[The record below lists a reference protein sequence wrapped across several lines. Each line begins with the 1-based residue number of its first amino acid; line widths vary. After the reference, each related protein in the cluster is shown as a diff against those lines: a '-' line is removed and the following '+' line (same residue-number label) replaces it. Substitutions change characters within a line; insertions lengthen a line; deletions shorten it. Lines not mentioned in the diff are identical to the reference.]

1 MSNGQTDDQI
11 FENEVRRIARQ
22 LWPSDEYGG
31 AQIVKGQERD
41 GIFETEECFH
51 LVEATTSLKKDKAEK
66 DTGKLVALTSTLRK
80 KNTSKVIK
88 CWFITKHEPTAEQRN
103 ASSKHKHLINT
114 LSFSQFQSKLVDAK
128 TYLSLRDNHAF
139 GSVRDPA
146 TGNINPAVEYIP
158 LDLLESRSNKLWS
171 VENISDAVLA
181 GKRFVI
187 LGDYGAGKSM
197 TLRQVYRNLRKRY
210 FTDKATCFPIY
221 INLREHFGQTNAAE
235 VLERHA
241 RDIGFPNPSHLVR
254 AWRAGYAI
262 LLIDGF
268 DEITTVG
275 IQGLWKRLQDTRYRA
290 MQAVRE
296 FMRGQPASVGLAIA
310 GRAHFFDSEKERNSA
325 LELAESVHQLSLS
338 DFSTEQ
344 IKQYLSKSG
353 LTGQIPNWLPSR
365 PLLLGYLAAKG
376 LLVDVIATEELS
388 NGNSATDP
396 SIGWDYI
403 LNKVSEREA
412 RIEAG
417 IDGQTVR
424 RILERLATI
433 ARTTQDGLGPLSSDD
448 VIRGFKEICGYA
460 PDERGMILLQRLPGL
475 GIDRPDE
482 QTRRFIDEDL
492 ADICRSGDVFEYVQY
507 PYNFDLG
514 VFRDSECILGQ
525 LGISTATR
533 RLTNADCTETKANA
547 SLDYAN
553 SKRAPEAIKADIA
566 RILIDAQWKIENPLV
581 LSRVLIP
588 FLEFDESSPDCSSLA
603 FQDCYLTKMDL
614 DRNTISEHL
623 PRFRNCYVGELEGRL
638 SEKDLPEGIFDSEC
652 VIDRFAGSD
661 KTTKSLM
668 ELDLPVGTR
677 VMLTILKKLYQQSG
691 SGRKEKALM
700 SGLDHH
706 ARRLV
711 PAILKLL
718 QAEGIAVPYRKGTL
732 LIWLPER
739 GSMTRVA
746 RIISAPTESS
756 DPLLEKCHELE

>member
-1 MSNGQTDDQI
+1 MINGQTDDQV

-22 LWPSDEYGG
+22 LWPADEYGG
-31 AQIVKGQERD
+31 AQTIRGQERD
-41 GIFETEECFH
+41 GVFETEECFH
-51 LVEATTSLKKDKAEK
+51 LVEATTSQKKEKAEK
-66 DTGKLVALTSTLRK
+66 DIGKLVALASTFQK
-80 KNTSKVIK
+80 KNPSKAVK
-88 CWFITKHEPTAEQRN
+88 CWFITKHEPTGDQRN
-103 ASSKHKHLINT
+103 VAVKHKQLVNA

-128 TYLSLRDNHAF
+128 TYLSLRENHAF

-146 TGNINPAVEYIP
+146 TGDINPAIEYVP
-158 LDLLESRSNKLWS
+158 LDLLENQNDKLWS
-171 VENISDAVLA
+171 VEAICDSILA
-181 GKRFVI
+181 GERFII

-210 FTDKATCFPIY
+210 FTDKITCFPIY
-221 INLREHFGQTNAAE
+221 INLRDHFGQTNAAE

-241 RDIGFPNPSHLVR
+241 RDIGFPTPSHLVR

-290 MQAVRE
+290 MQGVRE
-296 FMRGQPASVGLAIA
+296 FMRGHPASIGLAIA
-310 GRAHFFDSEKERNSA
+310 GRAHFFDSEKERNTA
-325 LELAESVHQLSLS
+325 LELSESAHRLSLS

-353 LTGQIPNWLPSR
+353 LAGQIPNWLPSR

-376 LLVDVIATEELS
+376 LLADVIEAEELP
-388 NGNSATDP
+388 NGNTAMDP
-396 SIGWDYI
+396 AVGWDYI
-403 LNKVSEREA
+403 LNRISEREA

-417 IDGQTVR
+417 IDGRTVR

-433 ARTTQDGLGPLSSDD
+433 ARTSQDGLGPLSPDD

-492 ADICRSGDVFEYVQY
+492 ADICRAGDVFEYIQY
-507 PYNFDLG
+507 PYDFDLG
-514 VFRDSECILGQ
+514 LFRDSECALINLG
-525 LGISTATR
+525 LCTAAR
-533 RLTNADCTETKANA
+533 RLNSAGCTEAKINA
-547 SLDYAN
+547 SLEQAHN
-553 SKRAPEAIKADIA
+553 KQAPEVIKADIA
-566 RILIDAQWKIENPLV
+566 RILIEGGWKIEKPVTL
-581 LSRVLIP
+581 RKILIP
-588 FLEFDESSPDCSSLA
+588 FIEFDENTPDCSSLV
-603 FQDCYLTKMDL
+603 FQECYFPKIDL
-614 DRNTISEHL
+614 ERNAIASQL
-623 PRFRNCYVGELEGRL
+623 PRFKNCYIGEIDGRL
-638 SEKDLPEGIFDSEC
+638 SRRDLPEGIFDEGC
-652 VIDRFAGSD
+652 VIDRFVSSD

-668 ELDLPVGTR
+668 DLDLPDGTR

-711 PAILKLL
+711 PAVLRLL
-718 QAEGIAVPYRKGTL
+718 QAEGVAIPYRKGTL

-739 GSMTRVA
+739 SNMTRVA
-746 RIISAPTESS
+746 RIISAPTESD
-756 DPLLEKCHELE
+756 DPLLEKSHEFE